1 MKNSGSHNQGHPN
14 NTLGQYPCLSN
25 VRVIV
30 NSARYRPEALGAFN
44 AMDTLPATDVGK
56 YASHLYS
63 KLVEPMLDAFIKH
76 RPVAY
81 VRGVWARVSTVP

>member
-1 MKNSGSHNQGHPN
+1 
-14 NTLGQYPCLSN
+14 
-25 VRVIV
+25 
-30 NSARYRPEALGAFN
+30 
-44 AMDTLPATDVGK
+44 MDTLPATDVGK